1 MKTQSAKPQSMKEG
15 PVQENPTQESLAAA
29 GIAVL
34 KTEDRFFEALTRG
47 DRRALESI
55 VADDC
60 ILIDVLTGS
69 EVPRAVFIDLIGSGR
84 LIFDSIEPLDAR
96 VRLHGV
102 TALVNGETRMIG
114 RFDTRAFAVHS
125 RYTHVYAYLKDG
137 FRLINAQGTP
147 VAATSA

>member
-1 MKTQSAKPQSMKEG
+1 MKES
-15 PVQENPTQESLAAA
+15 PMKDEKHATAESAVQ
-29 GIAVL
+29 
-34 KTEDRFFEALTRG
+34 KTEERFFAALTRR
-47 DRRALESI
+47 DRGTLERL

-60 ILIDVLTGS
+60 ILVDVLTGS

-114 RFDTRAFAVHS
+114 RFDTRAFTVHS